1 MSTDFKKCAEN
12 LLNSESGGQ
21 VRRKKTEIQELANSP
36 DGMKIKTMLD
46 RNGAL
51 SDAVESGDITAL
63 KDVLSRVLST
73 DEGARLAKKLSE
85 LMKE

>member
-21 VRRKKTEIQELANSP
+21 VRRKKAEIQELANSP

-51 SDAVESGDITAL
+51 SDAVENGDITAL